1 MTMDIRRK
9 AKLLRTRI
17 RSRLCGYKNP
27 KHNHIFMLESDFKG
41 IFAKYM
47 GRYGAK
53 TYEELINRAN
63 YEDLKAINYRI
74 DEYQMCKK
82 EGV

>member
-17 RSRLCGYKNP
+17 RRRLCGYKNP
-27 KHNHIFMLESDFKG
+27 KHNHVFMLESDFKG

-47 GRYGAK
+47 ERYGAE

-63 YEDLKAINYRI
+63 YEDLTAINQGI
-74 DEYQMCKK
+74 DKYQICKK
-82 EGV
+82 EGI

>member
-1 MTMDIRRK
+1 
-9 AKLLRTRI
+9 
-17 RSRLCGYKNP
+17 
-27 KHNHIFMLESDFKG
+27 MLESDFKG

-47 GRYGAK
+47 ERYGAE

-63 YEDLKAINYRI
+63 YEDLTAINQGI
-74 DEYQMCKK
+74 DNYQTCKK